1 MLCIGLVCQRTLA
14 CACVGGAEGKEVGI
28 RLINWPEGKKQKKI
42 DGLKQCT
49 KYSCVVISVRSTQYL
64 IDPKRL

>member
-28 RLINWPEGKKQKKI
+28 RLINWPEGKKQKKN
-42 DGLKQCT
+42 
-49 KYSCVVISVRSTQYL
+49 
-64 IDPKRL
+64 